1 MAGQTFPLDTI
12 CKLLDL
18 TPQRVNQLVREG
30 IVPRAE
36 RGRYELVPVV
46 QAYIRY
52 LRDRAVKGDVH
63 GDDYS
68 AHRTRLVKTRADL
81 MEIEK
86 AQIENRLIPAGDVE
100 KVWGEVLNSCR
111 SKLLSLPTKAATEV
125 FAAESLTE
133 VKAIL
138 KQGIYEAL
146 NELSSVHVE
155 TVNPIRA
162 TDPNEG
168 SPEDDEPTATTTRTN
183 NKRVGRPRTQTLS

>member
-1 MAGQTFPLDTI
+1 MAAQTFPLDTI

-46 QAYIRY
+46 QSYIRY

-68 AHRTRLVKTRADL
+68 AHRTRLVKVRADL
-81 MEIEK
+81 LEMEQ
-86 AQIENRLIPAGDVE
+86 AQTEGKLIPAEDVE
-100 KVWGEVLNSCR
+100 SAWVDVMANCR
-111 SKLLSLPTKAATEV
+111 AKMLSIPTKAAPEV
-125 FAAESLTE
+125 FAAESLVE

-138 KQGIYEAL
+138 KTSVNEAL
-146 NELSSVHVE
+146 SELASVNVK
-155 TVNPIRA
+155 VKNPIRSSESGIS
-162 TDPNEG
+162 DPELAG
-168 SPEDDEPTATTTRTN
+168 GPTA
-183 NKRVGRPRTQTLS
+183 SA

>member
-1 MAGQTFPLDTI
+1 MPAQTFPLDTI

-18 TPQRVNQLVREG
+18 TPQRINQLVREG

-46 QAYIRY
+46 QAYVRY

-86 AQIENRLIPAGDVE
+86 AQIEGKLIPAHDVE
-100 KVWGEVLNSCR
+100 AAWIEVFSNCRAKILSIPTKTAAEVLGAD
-111 SKLLSLPTKAATEV
+111 SLNAIKG
-125 FAAESLTE
+125 
-133 VKAIL
+133 IL
-138 KQGIYEAL
+138 KSAVNEAL
-146 NELSSVHVE
+146 AELAHVE
-155 TVNPIRA
+155 IKTSNPIRA
-162 TDPNEG
+162 ESIDRDSEKMSSNL
-168 SPEDDEPTATTTRTN
+168 STT
-183 NKRVGRPRTQTLS
+183 S

>member
-1 MAGQTFPLDTI
+1 MQTFPLDTI

-46 QAYIRY
+46 QAYVRY

-68 AHRTRLVKTRADL
+68 AHRTRLVKARADL

-86 AQIENRLIPAGDVE
+86 AQIEGQLIPSHDVE
-100 KVWGEVLNSCR
+100 SAWM
-111 SKLLSLPTKAATEV
+111 EV
-125 FAAESLTE
+125 FANCRAKILSIPTKTAAEVFGADSLPA
-133 VKAIL
+133 VRGIL
-138 KQGIYEAL
+138 KNAVNEAL
-146 NELSSVHVE
+146 SELAHVE
-155 TVNPIRA
+155 IKTNNPIRSESL
-162 TDPNEG
+162 DR
-168 SPEDDEPTATTTRTN
+168 DDEKVSRDLSPAT
-183 NKRVGRPRTQTLS
+183 